1 MKKGGLTIKGL
12 SEYFKYKPLLEV
24 AGLSELII
32 NIVIYNKVL
41 MSGIRDPLG
50 GLNKP
55 VVSYFYDEDLGNF
68 QYGVG
73 HPMKPFRVKMTDELI
88 KAYGIDEKMKRMH
101 VEQDFIDNV
110 DFTVFHSDDYV
121 DVLKNLVPE
130 DKDKYAD

>member
-1 MKKGGLTIKGL
+1 MARLIFKGL
-12 SEYFKYKPLLEV
+12 REYFKFKILLNL
-24 AGLSELII
+24 AALCELII
-32 NIVIYNKVL
+32 IVIFNKLLL

-88 KAYGIDEKMKRMH
+88 KAYGMEEKMKRMH

-130 DKDKYAD
+130 DRDKYAD

>member
-1 MKKGGLTIKGL
+1 MARLIFKGL
-12 SEYFKYKPLLEV
+12 REYFKFKILLNL
-24 AGLSELII
+24 AALCELII
-32 NIVIYNKVL
+32 IVIFNKLLL

-88 KAYGIDEKMKRMH
+88 KAYGMEEKMKRMH

-110 DFTVFHSDDYV
+110 DFTVFHSGDYV

-130 DKDKYAD
+130 DRDKYAD

>member
-1 MKKGGLTIKGL
+1 
-12 SEYFKYKPLLEV
+12 
-24 AGLSELII
+24 
-32 NIVIYNKVL
+32 

-73 HPMKPFRVKMTDELI
+73 HPMKPFRVKMTDEMI
-88 KAYGIDEKMKRMH
+88 KAYGMDEKMKRMH

-130 DKDKYAD
+130 DKDKYADQINRCKLISYYKAIIQLTLVRIARFLKACTNTARYILVEV